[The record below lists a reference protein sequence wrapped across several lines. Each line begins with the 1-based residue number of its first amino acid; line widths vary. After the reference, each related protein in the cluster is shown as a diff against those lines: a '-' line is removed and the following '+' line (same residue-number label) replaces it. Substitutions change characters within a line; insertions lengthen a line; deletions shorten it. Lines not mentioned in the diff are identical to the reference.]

1 MSTSTTSTAT
11 ESTKPIAKSTT
22 PVRSKAKSA
31 PTKPK
36 SVAPQAEVATQKPKA
51 AVKSKQSK
59 GAAPVAAAPISA
71 SPTEKESKS
80 KKPKMVRDSFTIPKT
95 EYAVLQDLKERSNKL
110 SSPAKKT
117 ELLRAG
123 IKALSGLNDEEFLK
137 AIQAVP
143 SIKTGRPSKNN
154 AE

>member
-1 MSTSTTSTAT
+1 MNTSTIINAAESTQPTTKTTAT
-11 ESTKPIAKSTT
+11 QRSKAAKAPAKTVTKQTSAKTQAVVGTPKTKPIIKNT
-22 PVRSKAKSA
+22 PV
-31 PTKPK
+31 
-36 SVAPQAEVATQKPKA
+36 VE
-51 AVKSKQSK
+51 
-59 GAAPVAAAPISA
+59 AAATA
-71 SPTEKESKS
+71 SPAEKASKS
-80 KKPKMVRDSFTIPKT
+80 KKPKMVRDSFTIPKS
-95 EYAVLQDLKERSNKL
+95 EYVALQDLKERSNKL

-123 IKALSGLNDEEFLK
+123 IKALSGLSDDDFLK